1 MKYIKFQ
8 SQHLL
13 KNLVLTVR
21 NLAIVSLINV
31 VDCVNVIES
40 ESLALP
46 LCPWV
51 SKNNIDNDTISLLLF
66 RNGSNSNGNGTEED
80 TLIESGIV
88 IRK

>member
-8 SQHLL
+8 IQNLL

-40 ESLALP
+40 ESLTLP

-51 SKNNIDNDTISLLLF
+51 SKNNIDNDTISLLF
-66 RNGSNSNGNGTEED
+66 GNGSNSNGNGTEED
-80 TLIESGIV
+80 ILIESGIV